1 VKLKKV
7 VDKYTSTFARLK
19 STKQKDRKSSASQN
33 GSSSPSSSS
42 NTSALDKIART
53 SLLLNAVQMVR
64 EDYPLPFD
72 TTCAEKLADYVHTKD
87 EYEPVTSASPL
98 FAIDCE
104 MCYNEDGQMEIVW
117 LAMVNEGLECVYETF
132 VRPEKR
138 IRNYLT
144 SYEYA
149 LYIFYLFL
157 NESCEHREY

>member
-1 VKLKKV
+1 MKLKKV

-19 STKQKDRKSSASQN
+19 STKQKERKSSASQN
-33 GSSSPSSSS
+33 GSVSLS

-144 SYEYA
+144 SYK
-149 LYIFYLFL
+149 YIYLFI
-157 NESCEHREY
+157 YF